1 MITIRHVFATA
12 AAIALTATAAFAQAP
27 RQAQQQ
33 ALPPQ
38 QQPQQQQQAQQPP
51 VIWENMP
58 RMTLE
63 AEFAGP
69 LKDTTVQRWYDPA
82 ADVVCYIYLPFTAQ
96 HSPPTPSGYVVYGA
110 NTIGTISC
118 LPGRL
123 VGTAPKTAAAPVAAA
138 KGAKGAAAAKGT
150 P

>member
-1 MITIRHVFATA
+1 MIRTKHILGTA
-12 AAIALTATAAFAQAP
+12 AAIAITTTVAFGQAP
-27 RQAQQQ
+27 RQA
-33 ALPPQ
+33 PQ
-38 QQPQQQQQAQQPP
+38 QQPPAQQAQQP

-69 LKDTTVQRWYDPA
+69 LKDTTIQRWFDPA

-96 HSPPTPSGYVVYGA
+96 HSAPTPSGYVVYGG

-118 LPGRL
+118 VPGRL
-123 VGTAPKTAAAPVAAA
+123 VGAAAAPKTAAAPAA
-138 KGAKGAAAAKGT
+138 KSAKGGAAAKGT